1 MLTAAA
7 VLPSPPA
14 YSGSIMGTNLAHL
27 SDEALVA
34 LVARTDE
41 LALTELYERFGQTAY
56 GLARR
61 MLRDSALAE
70 DAVQDAFL
78 AIWRTAAR
86 FVPERAGA
94 RTWIL
99 TLVHHRAVDIVR
111 REERRRTEA
120 IDPRDEEAA
129 DSTEEIVWLRF
140 EQDRV
145 QEALRALPD
154 PQREAIELAYYGGY
168 TQSELAD
175 RLGEPLGTIKSR
187 MFAGLGRLRELLSE
201 EGGIWSTS
209 RSTS

>member
-1 MLTAAA
+1 
-7 VLPSPPA
+7 
-14 YSGSIMGTNLAHL
+14 MGTNLAHL

-34 LVARTDE
+34 LVERADE
-41 LALTELYERFGQTAY
+41 LALAELYDRFGRTAY

-86 FVPERAGA
+86 FVPERSRA

-120 IDPRDEEAA
+120 IDPRDEEMGR
-129 DSTEEIVWLRF
+129 STEETAWLRF
-140 EQDRV
+140 EQERV
-145 QEALRALPD
+145 QQALKALPD

-201 EGGIWSTS
+201 VEEEAWSTS
-209 RSTS
+209 KSKS